1 MSQRGRPRT
10 FDSDAA
16 LRRAMLVFWEKGYEA
31 TSMADLTAAMQ
42 IGAPS
47 LYAAFGN
54 KADLFAAALKTYKA
68 EIGRE
73 IWDALSKAATARQA
87 FADFLQ
93 ETAAA
98 YARADQPRGCMIA
111 LGVLKGDADA
121 IPACEL
127 LRDSRL
133 ENSNLLR
140 ARLEQGVR
148 EGDIS
153 PSADCQKIADFYAT
167 VQHGMSI
174 TARDGAT
181 LASLQSTADAAMAAW
196 DVLASPR

>member
-1 MSQRGRPRT
+1 MSQRGRPRA

-54 KADLFAAALKTYKA
+54 KAELFAAALETYKA
-68 EIGRE
+68 EIGLQ

-87 FADFLQ
+87 FDTFLQ

-98 YARADQPRGCMIA
+98 YAQPDRPRGCMIA
-111 LGVLKGDADA
+111 LGVLNGDVDA

-127 LRDSRL
+127 LRDSRM
-133 ENSNLLR
+133 ENSSLLR
-140 ARLEQGVR
+140 ARLEQSVR
-148 EGDIS
+148 DGEIP

-174 TARDGAT
+174 TARDGA
-181 LASLQSTADAAMAAW
+181 SLSSLKSTADAAMAAW
-196 DVLASPR
+196 NALTSPQ

>member
-1 MSQRGRPRT
+1 MSPRGRPRT

-93 ETAAA
+93 QTAVA
-98 YARADQPRGCMIA
+98 YARSDQPRGCMIA
-111 LGVLKGDADA
+111 LGVLNGDTDA

-127 LRDSRL
+127 LRGCRL
-133 ENSNLLR
+133 ENSTLLR

-148 EGDIS
+148 DGEIS
-153 PSADCQKIADFYAT
+153 PSADCRQIADFYAT

-196 DVLASPR
+196 DALTSPR

>member
-54 KADLFAAALKTYKA
+54 KADLFAAALRTYKA
-68 EIGRE
+68 EIGLE

-93 ETAAA
+93 QTAIA
-98 YARADQPRGCMIA
+98 YAQADTPRGCMIA
-111 LGVLKGDADA
+111 LGVLNGDTNA

-133 ENSNLLR
+133 ENSSLLQ
-140 ARLEQGVR
+140 ARLEQGVCDG
-148 EGDIS
+148 EIA
-153 PSADCQKIADFYAT
+153 PSANCRQIADFYAT

-181 LASLQSTADAAMAAW
+181 LASLQGTADAAMAAW
-196 DVLASPR
+196 EALTSPR

>member
-68 EIGRE
+68 EIGLE
-73 IWDALSKAATARQA
+73 IWNALSKAVTARQA

-93 ETAAA
+93 QTALA
-98 YARADQPRGCMIA
+98 YAQPDTPRGCMIA
-111 LGVLKGDADA
+111 LGVLNGDTDA
-121 IPACEL
+121 VSTCEL
-127 LRDSRL
+127 LRHCRL
-133 ENSNLLR
+133 ENATLLR
-140 ARLEQGVR
+140 ARLEEGVR
-148 EGDIS
+148 DGEIA
-153 PSADCQKIADFYAT
+153 PTADCQKIADFYAT

-196 DVLASPR
+196 DALTAPR

>member
-68 EIGRE
+68 EIGLE
-73 IWDALSKAATARQA
+73 IWDALPKAATARQA
-87 FADFLQ
+87 FANFLK

-98 YARADQPRGCMIA
+98 YAQPDRPRGCMIA
-111 LGVLKGDADA
+111 LGVLNGDTDA
-121 IPACEL
+121 VPTCEL
-127 LRDSRL
+127 LRDCRL
-133 ENSNLLR
+133 ENSALLR

-148 EGDIS
+148 DGEIAS
-153 PSADCQKIADFYAT
+153 SANCQQIADFYAT

-181 LASLQSTADAAMAAW
+181 LASLQATADAAMAAW
-196 DVLASPR
+196 DALTAPR

>member
-1 MSQRGRPRT
+1 MSQRGRPRA

-54 KADLFAAALKTYKA
+54 KAELFAAALKTYKT
-68 EIGRE
+68 EIGLE
-73 IWDALSKAATARQA
+73 IWDALPKAATARQA
-87 FADFLQ
+87 FADFLH
-93 ETAAA
+93 ETATA
-98 YARADQPRGCMIA
+98 YSQPDRPRGCMIA
-111 LGVLKGDADA
+111 LGVLNGDVDA

-133 ENSNLLR
+133 ENSTLLR
-140 ARLEQGVR
+140 ARLEQGVH
-148 EGDIS
+148 EGEIS

-174 TARDGAT
+174 TARDGA
-181 LASLQSTADAAMAAW
+181 SLSSLKSTADAAMAAW
-196 DVLASPR
+196 NALTSPQ